1 MNRLLVGYLLGA
13 ILLVEAA
20 AMAPALLI
28 ALFYG
33 DGDAMA
39 LAKPI
44 LVLLVVG
51 LPLRFGCQP
60 RERNFRAREG
70 FLVVALSWVALS
82 AFGALPFVFSG
93 ELPNYEDAFFEA
105 VSGFT
110 TTGATVTT
118 HFEGAPH
125 GIMFW
130 RSFTHWIGGMGVLV
144 LTLALLP
151 KMGGRTSHLVRA
163 ESPGPTLSKIVPK
176 IGDMAKILY
185 IIYLAL
191 TMVEFAL
198 LMVAGMGPFDAA
210 IHAMGTAG
218 TGGFSNYVSSVGYFQ
233 SGWIDLIITAF
244 MLFFGTNFA
253 LYYRLLTGGWRDALR
268 SEELR
273 WYLGIFLVATG
284 MITVMIL
291 PQYGS
296 WVQALRYAGFQVSS
310 VMSTTGF
317 ATADFNLWPVAAKMV
332 IIMLMFIGSCAGSTA
347 GGIKVCRIGMMCKQG
362 LRAVRHTFQPRK
374 VQTVRFEGKGVSET
388 LLQETATFIFVYVTM
403 VLLGTLL
410 VSLEGT
416 YDLETNFS
424 AALTCMSNVGPGLG
438 AVGPVEDFTGYSPF
452 SKVVLSL
459 LMLAGRL
466 EIFPMLALFH
476 PAIWKK
482 Q

>member
-39 LAKPI
+39 LAKSI

-151 KMGGRTSHLVRA
+151 KMGGRTSHLVQGGKPRPHPEQDCA
-163 ESPGPTLSKIVPK
+163 QDRGHGQDSLHHLSGADHGGVC
-176 IGDMAKILY
+176 
-185 IIYLAL
+185 
-191 TMVEFAL
+191 
-198 LMVAGMGPFDAA
+198 AA
-210 IHAMGTAG
+210 D
-218 TGGFSNYVSSVGYFQ
+218 GGGH
-233 SGWIDLIITAF
+233 
-244 MLFFGTNFA
+244 
-253 LYYRLLTGGWRDALR
+253 
-268 SEELR
+268 
-273 WYLGIFLVATG
+273 
-284 MITVMIL
+284 
-291 PQYGS
+291 GS
-296 WVQALRYAGFQVSS
+296 L
-310 VMSTTGF
+310 
-317 ATADFNLWPVAAKMV
+317 
-332 IIMLMFIGSCAGSTA
+332 
-347 GGIKVCRIGMMCKQG
+347 
-362 LRAVRHTFQPRK
+362 
-374 VQTVRFEGKGVSET
+374 
-388 LLQETATFIFVYVTM
+388 
-403 VLLGTLL
+403 
-410 VSLEGT
+410 
-416 YDLETNFS
+416 
-424 AALTCMSNVGPGLG
+424 
-438 AVGPVEDFTGYSPF
+438 
-452 SKVVLSL
+452 
-459 LMLAGRL
+459 
-466 EIFPMLALFH
+466 
-476 PAIWKK
+476 
-482 Q
+482 